1 MLRSPRIAFPAGA
14 IAGLAAGLLIAAPWA
29 GGQGEEPCQPAQTVS
44 AEMLD
49 KLQRMNRKL
58 DKAIED
64 EPNLRLSDFYERI
77 AEIRTLKHQLIQG
90 FPPVLGL
97 GALNVYLDLE
107 AIDNGLDDARE
118 AKSRDGG
125 NPRGHLRA
133 ARRAKAALE
142 AALRESPCRP
152 R

>member
-1 MLRSPRIAFPAGA
+1 MLSNSRIAFPVGA
-14 IAGLAAGLLIAAPWA
+14 IVGLAAGVLIAAPWA

-44 AEMLD
+44 DEMLA
-49 KLQRMNRKL
+49 KLERMNKKL

-64 EPNLRLSDFYERI
+64 EPNLRLSDFYGRI
-77 AEIRTLKHQLIQG
+77 AEIRTLKHELIQG

-118 AKSRDGG
+118 AKSREGG
-125 NPRGHLRA
+125 NPRGHLRG
-133 ARRAKAALE
+133 ARRAKGALE
-142 AALRESPCRP
+142 ASLRESPCRP